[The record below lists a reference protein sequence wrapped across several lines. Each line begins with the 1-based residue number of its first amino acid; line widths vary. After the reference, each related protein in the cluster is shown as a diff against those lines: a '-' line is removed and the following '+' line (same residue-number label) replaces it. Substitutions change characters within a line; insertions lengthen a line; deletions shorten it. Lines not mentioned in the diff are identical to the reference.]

1 MNPPKIPLD
10 IGLKKKY
17 NPLPETDK
25 LIHELL
31 TASQKK
37 SQIQNDY
44 HHINTIANK
53 NPYILKAIE
62 AYKSYFKSKL
72 QEKMAQEKILFLIL
86 EHLEKLKN
94 QIDCT
99 SKEQL
104 AHFNRKKN
112 EISQELIVLQ
122 NDIEDYYKII

>member
-1 MNPPKIPLD
+1 
-10 IGLKKKY
+10 
-17 NPLPETDK
+17 
-25 LIHELL
+25 
-31 TASQKK
+31 
-37 SQIQNDY
+37 
-44 HHINTIANK
+44 
-53 NPYILKAIE
+53 
-62 AYKSYFKSKL
+62 
-72 QEKMAQEKILFLIL
+72 MAQEKILFLIL